1 MNSTTAP
8 VADVIDVWEHDR
20 RARRRQPIHTRSG
33 FDTGIVDD
41 AGMLCD
47 PLAHRRINSHVESP
61 GGAILD
67 ALDEESAR

>member
-1 MNSTTAP
+1 MNTTTAP
-8 VADVIDVWEHDR
+8 VAHVIDVWEHDR
-20 RARRRQPIHTRSG
+20 RSRRRQPLHTRSG

-47 PLAHRRINSHVESP
+47 PLAHSRINRQVSSP